1 MSTIGFYV
9 PLKFLRCHQ
18 DILWKNNGLM
28 DQNGKKSTNTPH
40 KHRLRKI
47 EEVCGELRSIAQKT
61 GVKINGPVPLPTKRL
76 RVPVLK
82 APSGEG
88 TATWDRWEMRIHKRL
103 IDIDSEERVMRR
115 IMRIRVPE
123 EVHVTIELI

>member
-1 MSTIGFYV
+1 
-9 PLKFLRCHQ
+9 
-18 DILWKNNGLM
+18 
-28 DQNGKKSTNTPH
+28 
-40 KHRLRKI
+40 
-47 EEVCGELRSIAQKT
+47 
-61 GVKINGPVPLPTKRL
+61 VPLPTKRL

-82 APSGEG
+82 APSGSG

>member
-1 MSTIGFYV
+1 MVRKARIRLTSTDY
-9 PLKFLRCHQ
+9 
-18 DILWKNNGLM
+18 
-28 DQNGKKSTNTPH
+28 H
-40 KHRLRKI
+40 KL
-47 EEVCGELRSIAQKT
+47 EEVCDELKAIANKT
-61 GVKINGPVPLPTKRL
+61 GAKMNGPVPLPTKRL
-76 RVPVLK
+76 KVPVLK

>member
-1 MSTIGFYV
+1 MVRKARIRLTSTDYNK
-9 PLKFLRCHQ
+9 L
-18 DILWKNNGLM
+18 
-28 DQNGKKSTNTPH
+28 
-40 KHRLRKI
+40 
-47 EEVCGELRSIAQKT
+47 EEVCEELKSIASKT

-76 RVPVLK
+76 KVPVLK
-82 APSGEG
+82 APSGSG
-88 TATWDRWEMRIHKRL
+88 TASWDRWEMRIHKRL

>member
-1 MSTIGFYV
+1 MVRKARIRLTSTDYDK
-9 PLKFLRCHQ
+9 L
-18 DILWKNNGLM
+18 
-28 DQNGKKSTNTPH
+28 
-40 KHRLRKI
+40 

>member
-1 MSTIGFYV
+1 MVRKARIRLTSTDYAK
-9 PLKFLRCHQ
+9 L
-18 DILWKNNGLM
+18 
-28 DQNGKKSTNTPH
+28 
-40 KHRLRKI
+40 
-47 EEVCGELRSIAQKT
+47 EEVCGELRNIAQKT

>member
-1 MSTIGFYV
+1 MVRKARIRLTSTDYDK
-9 PLKFLRCHQ
+9 L
-18 DILWKNNGLM
+18 
-28 DQNGKKSTNTPH
+28 
-40 KHRLRKI
+40 
-47 EEVCGELRSIAQKT
+47 EEVCGELRSITQKT

-88 TATWDRWEMRIHKRL
+88 TATWDKWEMRIHKRL